1 MADAVYAIWNM
12 HENAWTC
19 WCCRASVEASI
30 AICPDLC
37 RCNWRTWEQCVW
49 KSSPVVKRMPYV
61 QRSAESLASKCVK
74 HVGRN
79 GVHQATAHFGPS
91 QPKTVTRATI
101 DSRYSPFD
109 LKIDNANIC
118 KCHLRVAS
126 KCTTYVHLEPKYT
139 WENYEAVRFSIVSFL
154 IKSDRNTLLLGTK
167 QVSVQFSAYILLWSF
182 VHFIISKSEFLYA
195 IQRERR

>member
-1 MADAVYAIWNM
+1 MSDTAGILLRFNGKKSKTRLPSANTPSDSFCPVRPCLHVFTVEPWWNIMADAVYAIWNM

-30 AICPDLC
+30 AICLDLC
-37 RCNWRTWEQCVW
+37 RCNWRIWEQCVW

-79 GVHQATAHFGPS
+79 GVHQATAQFGPS

-109 LKIDNANIC
+109 LKIDNAN
-118 KCHLRVAS
+118 
-126 KCTTYVHLEPKYT
+126 
-139 WENYEAVRFSIVSFL
+139 NYMQMPPTRSYE
-154 IKSDRNTLLLGTK
+154 
-167 QVSVQFSAYILLWSF
+167 
-182 VHFIISKSEFLYA
+182 
-195 IQRERR
+195 